1 MKGKL
6 INKNGKWFVQYV
18 ENDYVGDGRKGV
30 YGNYIKYRE
39 TNLLPLH
46 IDDVLQLDDAMLY
59 PEGYV
64 ESNLVEFEIIEE
76 GTGIYYGGLQPLD
89 NVGGKGVKESTNQYA
104 KLIQDKSVTHEVV
117 KDAMKAVSKDVRLPK
132 IVRDGLNQH
141 KEKSFDE
148 EEFACEEPNKVTR
161 FEVIDHSENGVG
173 RAYTKYNVKSLELSY
188 QDDGRTLKIFIK

>member
-104 KLIQDKSVTHEVV
+104 KIIQSKEISSCEDGFDVIRGDK
-117 KDAMKAVSKDVRLPK
+117 
-132 IVRDGLNQH
+132 
-141 KEKSFDE
+141 
-148 EEFACEEPNKVTR
+148 EPNKVTR